1 MYEADWKQNTD
12 YAVREHTK
20 MSSLFYID
28 NLFNESDA
36 PATEC

>member
-12 YAVREHTK
+12 DEVREHTR